1 MIEDE
6 SNDLKEQLIPKEEG
20 GDEQDDLDMKQIFNN
35 EYNNNQHKSEQ
46 YFKTHCKSVEYLGQI
61 FRTDFKNGLSSNN
74 KRDLEWREKKWG
86 NNHLPPE
93 KENSILAHI
102 IECFEDP
109 TLRVLLAASIVSL
122 IIGVLKDGIKTGWI
136 EGTAIFFAVF
146 LVVSISSYMNYQETE
161 QFLKLSRETKLKK
174 VLVIRDSREKEI
186 SIEDVLVGDILK
198 LRIGDIINVDGFVF
212 GDTKA
217 GMDESPVTGESDV
230 MCKMNCFEQKGQK
243 YTCPFVFSGSQ
254 VVDGYGNMLVAAVGD
269 KTFEGGNKS
278 LTDVKKGKKNEN
290 QEQNENEEEKKEE
303 EEDEDTNLTPLKKQL
318 NDLSN
323 IIGDLGYL
331 MAILIGCV
339 LLVKE
344 TIINMLAGISIFS
357 SQELDIVVNAFIIAV
372 TVIVVAIPEGLP
384 MAVTIALAYSVD
396 KMKREH
402 NLVKHLDKSEAMG
415 NVNNVCTDKTGT
427 LTLGQMRVTAFFIE
441 GKDIRISKEQINDED
456 LRNLIWNCIYKN
468 ITCVETLD
476 NNGKTVLNGD
486 MTEKALFSYLKKAA
500 YPLEGENKGLYILPF
515 KSEYKYMMNI
525 YKDNEGYILYVKGAP
540 ERVSPFFTKYRVEKG
555 KEDGFDD
562 HKQEL
567 FDKQAEYAEDSMR
580 TLIFGYKKLTE
591 DEIIKTRKAYPEDD
605 LAFFNELAKGLCFAF
620 MVGIRDD
627 NREDVPKAIEK
638 CVHAGITVRM
648 VTGDNIN
655 TAIAISKDVGIIQ
668 ANQVAESKRLAQ
680 FYREKVESKEGQNG
694 IINGEHPI
702 ALEGEI
708 FRVICGGITKVKKE
722 GQALEI
728 SLNNR
733 EAFIHTVKELKI
745 IARASPEDKFILV
758 FGLKEL
764 GNIVA
769 VTGDGTNDA
778 PALRQAH
785 VGFAMGIRGTDIA
798 KDAADIVLLDDSFSS
813 IVTACKYGRNVYDCI
828 RKFIQFQLTTN
839 IVAVFMTFLGGII
852 LKDSPLNAI
861 QMLWVNL
868 IMDSFASLALATED
882 PNDSLLDRKPY
893 SRDASILTPMMNLNI
908 ISQAIFQ
915 ISVLTLIIF
924 YGDVIFGVP
933 SDRDLEHFM
942 WNNVNGYH
950 FTIFFNI
957 FVFMQVF
964 NSINARKLQKDEF
977 NVFTGI
983 FGNWLYIFIQSVI
996 IIGQMLLVT
1005 FGGRAVRTHPLSLH
1019 QHCMCLLISS
1029 LTLVWGFF
1037 IKTLPIDVSEPQVLT
1052 EEKVKIPDT
1061 FTKTVGLGYKS
1072 RGQMKMSSGI
1082 HGLNSNASRV
1092 KK

>member
-1 MIEDE
+1 MQE
-6 SNDLKEQLIPKEEG
+6 SSDLKEQLLDKGRDEEG
-20 GDEQDDLDMKQIFNN
+20 SSGDYDMSKIFNN
-35 EYNNNQHKSEQ
+35 EYNTGAHASEK
-46 YFKTHCKSVEYLGQI
+46 YFKENCKSVEHLAQV
-61 FRTDFKNGLSSNN
+61 FRTDFINGLNSSN
-74 KRDLEWREKKWG
+74 KEDLKWREDKWG

-122 IIGVLKDGIKTGWI
+122 IIGVAKDGIKTGWI

-174 VLVIRDSREKEI
+174 VLVIRDGREKEI

-212 GDTKA
+212 GDAKA

-230 MCKMNCFEQKGQK
+230 MWKVNNFELKGQK

-254 VVDGYGNMLVAAVGD
+254 VVDGYGNMVVAAVGD
-269 KTFEGGNKS
+269 KTFEGSNKQ
-278 LTDVKKGKKNEN
+278 LTNASGGKSG
-290 QEQNENEEEKKEE
+290 
-303 EEDEDTNLTPLKKQL
+303 DDDDDDDADLTPLKKQL
-318 NDLSN
+318 NELSN
-323 IIGDLGYL
+323 LIGDLGYL
-331 MAILIGCV
+331 MAILIGIV
-339 LLVKE
+339 LFLKE
-344 TIINMLAGISIFS
+344 TIINLTSGISIWTS
-357 SQELDIVVNAFIIAV
+357 HELDVLVNAFIIAV

-427 LTLGQMRVTAFFIE
+427 LTLGVMKVCAFYIE
-441 GKDIRISKEQINDED
+441 EQDFRLNKEKINDNN
-456 LRNLIWNCIYKN
+456 LRELIWNCIYKN

-476 NNGKTVLNGD
+476 EKGKPVLNGD
-486 MTEKALFSYLKKAA
+486 MTEKALYSYLKEAS
-500 YPLEGENKGLYILPF
+500 YSLEGNRKGLYVLPF
-515 KSEYKYMMNI
+515 KSDYKYMMNI
-525 YKDNEGYILYVKGAP
+525 YKEEDGYILYAKGAP
-540 ERVSPFFTKYRVEKG
+540 ERVGEFFSLFRVQGGQE
-555 KEDGFDD
+555 ENFDE
-562 HKQEL
+562 HKQDF

-580 TLIFGYKKLTE
+580 TLTFGYKKLTE
-591 DEIIKTRKAYPEDD
+591 EEIQKSKDAHPEDD
-605 LAFFNELAKGLCFAF
+605 LAFFQELAKGLCFAF

-627 NREDVPKAIEK
+627 NRPDVPEAIKK
-638 CVHAGITVRM
+638 CHHAGITVRM

-655 TAIAISKDVGIIQ
+655 TAIAISKDVGIIE
-668 ANQVAESKRLAQ
+668 ANEASQCKELAKKYRAEVEKNKDNAPQVIRNLD
-680 FYREKVESKEGQNG
+680 
-694 IINGEHPI
+694 HPI

-708 FRVICGGITKVKKE
+708 FRVVCGGITKKQQEKGGE
-722 GQALEI
+722 LEI
-728 SLNNR
+728 FLNNR
-733 EAFIHTVKELKI
+733 EAFKHTVKNLRI

-798 KDAADIVLLDDSFSS
+798 KDAADVVLLDDSFSS

-828 RKFIQFQLTTN
+828 RKFVQFQLTTN

-882 PNDSLLDRKPY
+882 PTDSLLDRKPY
-893 SRDASILTPMMNLNI
+893 SREASILTPMMKLNI

-915 ISVLTLIIF
+915 ITTLTVIIF
-924 YGDVIFGVP
+924 YGDYIFGVP
-933 SDRDLEHFM
+933 SDRNLEHFM

-957 FVFMQVF
+957 FVYMQVF
-964 NSINARKLQKDEF
+964 NSINARKLQKDEL

-983 FGNWLYIFIQSVI
+983 MGNWLYILIQSI
-996 IIGQMLLVT
+996 IFGGQIILVT
-1005 FGGRAVRTHPLSLH
+1005 FGGRAVRTHALSLK
-1019 QHCMCLLISS
+1019 QHIDCLLISS
-1029 LTLVWGFF
+1029 MTLVWGFF
-1037 IKTLPIDVSEPQVLT
+1037 VKLLPIDVT
-1052 EEKVKIPDT
+1052 EESTEGEEQVKKPDT
-1061 FTKTVGLGYKS
+1061 YKKTVGLGYMS
-1072 RGQMKMSSGI
+1072 RGQMKMNSGVR
-1082 HGLNSNASRV
+1082 GLNASRA

>member
-1 MIEDE
+1 
-6 SNDLKEQLIPKEEG
+6 
-20 GDEQDDLDMKQIFNN
+20 MKKIFNN
-35 EYNNNQHKSEQ
+35 EYNTSAHASEK
-46 YFKTHCKSVEYLGQI
+46 YFKDNCKSVEHIAQV
-61 FRTDFKNGLSSNN
+61 FRTDLVNGLSSSN
-74 KRDLEWREKKWG
+74 KGDLEWRERKWG

-109 TLRVLLAASIVSL
+109 TLRVLLVASIVSL
-122 IIGVLKDGIKTGWI
+122 IIGVAKDGIKSGWI

-174 VLVIRDSREKEI
+174 VLVIRDGREKEI
-186 SIEDVLVGDILK
+186 SIEDVLVGDVLK

-212 GDTKA
+212 GDAKA
-217 GMDESPVTGESDV
+217 GMDESPVTGESDIMWKV
-230 MCKMNCFEQKGQK
+230 NNFELKGQK

-254 VVDGYGNMLVAAVGD
+254 VVDGYGNMVVAAVGD
-269 KTFEGGNKS
+269 KTFEGANKALLNS
-278 LTDVKKGKKNEN
+278 SGGKG
-290 QEQNENEEEKKEE
+290 
-303 EEDEDTNLTPLKKQL
+303 EDDDDDDDADLTPLKKQL
-318 NDLSN
+318 NELSN
-323 IIGDLGYL
+323 LIGDLGYL
-331 MAILIGCV
+331 MAILIGFV
-339 LLVKE
+339 LFLKE
-344 TIINMLAGISIFS
+344 TIINIYLGISIWTS
-357 SQELDIVVNAFIIAV
+357 HELDVLVNAFIIAV

-427 LTLGQMRVTAFFIE
+427 LTLGVMRVTAFYIE
-441 GKDIRISKEQINDED
+441 EQDIRLSKDKINDNNLRD
-456 LRNLIWNCIYKN
+456 LVWNCIYKN
-468 ITCVETLD
+468 ITCVETID
-476 NNGKTVLNGD
+476 EKGKPVLNGD
-486 MTEKALFSYLKKAA
+486 MTEKALYTYLKEAS
-500 YPLEGENKGLYILPF
+500 YPLEGNRKGLYVLPF
-515 KSEYKYMMNI
+515 KSDYKYMMNI
-525 YKDNEGYILYVKGAP
+525 YKEEDGYTLYAKGAP
-540 ERVSPFFTKYRVEKG
+540 ERVGEFFSLFRVRGGQE
-555 KEDGFDD
+555 ENYEE
-562 HKQEL
+562 HKQDL

-580 TLIFGYKKLTE
+580 TLIFGYKKVTE
-591 DEIIKTRKAYPEDD
+591 EEIKKSKDAHPDDD
-605 LAFFNELAKGLCFAF
+605 LGFFQELAKGLCFAF

-627 NREDVPKAIEK
+627 NRPDVPEAIRK
-638 CVHAGITVRM
+638 CHHAGITVRM

-655 TAIAISKDVGIIQ
+655 TAIAISKDVGIIEPNQ
-668 ANQVAESKRLAQ
+668 AAQCKETAKKFRAEVEKNPDNAPLAI
-680 FYREKVESKEGQNG
+680 RSLD
-694 IINGEHPI
+694 HPI

-708 FRVICGGITKVKKE
+708 FRVACGGITKKQQEKGGE
-722 GQALEI
+722 LEI
-728 SLNNR
+728 FLNNR
-733 EAFIHTVKELKI
+733 EAFKHTVRDLKI

-798 KDAADIVLLDDSFSS
+798 KDAADVVLLDDSFSS

-828 RKFIQFQLTTN
+828 RKFVQFQLTTN
-839 IVAVFMTFLGGII
+839 VVAVFMTFLGGII

-882 PNDSLLDRKPY
+882 PTEALLDRKPY
-893 SRDASILTPMMNLNI
+893 SREASILTPMMKLNI
-908 ISQAIFQ
+908 VSQSIFQ
-915 ISVLTLIIF
+915 ISTLTVIIF
-924 YGDVIFGVP
+924 YGDYIFGVP
-933 SDRDLEHFM
+933 SDRNLEHFM

-964 NSINARKLQKDEF
+964 NSINARKLQKDEL

-983 FGNWLYIFIQSVI
+983 CGNWLYILIQSI
-996 IIGQMLLVT
+996 IIVGQIILVT
-1005 FGGRAVRTHPLSLH
+1005 FGGRAVRTHPLSLR
-1019 QHCMCLLISS
+1019 QHGECLAISGF
-1029 LTLVWGFF
+1029 TLVWGFF
-1037 IKTLPIDVSEPQVLT
+1037 VKLLPIDVT
-1052 EEKVKIPDT
+1052 EETTEGEEQVKKPDT
-1061 FTKTVGLGYKS
+1061 YKKTVGLGYMS
-1072 RGQMKMSSGI
+1072 RGQMKMNSGVR
-1082 HGLNSNASRV
+1082 GLNASRA

>member
-1 MIEDE
+1 MQDTG
-6 SNDLKEQLIPKEEG
+6 DLREKLLDKGNEEG
-20 GDEQDDLDMKQIFNN
+20 AGGDIDMKMIFNN
-35 EYNNNQHKSEQ
+35 EYNTSAHASEK
-46 YFKTHCKSVEYLGQI
+46 YFKQNCKSVEHLKDV
-61 FRTDFKNGLSSNN
+61 FKTDFINGLSSSN
-74 KRDLEWREKKWG
+74 KDDLEWRENKWG
-86 NNHLPPE
+86 NNKLPPE

-109 TLRVLLAASIVSL
+109 TLRVLLVASIVSL
-122 IIGVLKDGIKTGWI
+122 IIGVAKDGLTTGWI

-174 VLVIRDSREKEI
+174 VLVIRDSKEKEI

-212 GDTKA
+212 GDAKA

-230 MCKMNCFEQKGQK
+230 MWKVNNFELKGQK
-243 YTCPFVFSGSQ
+243 YSCPFVFSGSQ
-254 VVDGYGNMLVAAVGD
+254 VVDGYGNMVVAAVGD
-269 KTFEGGNKS
+269 KTFEGSNKQLNS
-278 LTDVKKGKKNEN
+278 ATGSKGED
-290 QEQNENEEEKKEE
+290 
-303 EEDEDTNLTPLKKQL
+303 DEDNNLTPLKKQL
-318 NDLSN
+318 NELSN
-323 IIGDLGYL
+323 LIGDLGYL
-331 MAILIGCV
+331 MAILIGIV
-339 LLVKE
+339 LFLKE
-344 TIINMLAGISIFS
+344 TIINITLGISIWTS
-357 SQELDIVVNAFIIAV
+357 HELDVLVNAFIIAV

-427 LTLGQMRVTAFFIE
+427 LTLGVMRVTAFFIE
-441 GKDIRISKEQINDED
+441 GQDIKLSKEKINDNG
-456 LRNLIWNCIYKN
+456 LRDLIWNCVYKN
-468 ITCVETLD
+468 ITCVETQD
-476 NNGKTVLNGD
+476 DKGNTVLNGD
-486 MTEKALFSYLKKAA
+486 MTEKALYTYLKEAS
-500 YPLEGENKGLYILPF
+500 YPLEGNRKGLYVLPF
-515 KSEYKYMMNI
+515 KSDYKYMMNI
-525 YKDNEGYILYVKGAP
+525 YKVEDGYILYAKGAP
-540 ERVSPFFTKYRVEKG
+540 ERVGEFFTKFRVAGGQE
-555 KEDGFDD
+555 ENYED
-562 HKQEL
+562 HKAEL
-567 FDKQAEYAEDSMR
+567 FEKQAEYAEDSMR

-591 DEIIKTRKAYPEDD
+591 EEINQAKEANPDDD
-605 LAFFNELAKGLCFAF
+605 LKMFQELAKGLCFAF

-627 NREDVPKAIEK
+627 NRPDVPEAIKK
-638 CVHAGITVRM
+638 CHHAGITVRM

-655 TAIAISKDVGIIQ
+655 TAIAISKDVGIIEPSEAQ
-668 ANQVAESKRLAQ
+668 ECKRIAKV
-680 FYREKVESKEGQNG
+680 YRELVEKDKNEAARG
-694 IINGEHPI
+694 IIKGDNPI

-708 FRVICGGITKVKKE
+708 FRVICGGITKE
-722 GQALEI
+722 QAEKGGDLTI
-728 SLNNR
+728 TLNNR
-733 EAFIHTVKELKI
+733 DAFIHTVKKLKV

-778 PALRQAH
+778 PALKQAH

-798 KDAADIVLLDDSFSS
+798 KDAADVVLLDDSFSS

-828 RKFIQFQLTTN
+828 RKFVQFQLTTN

-882 PNDSLLDRKPY
+882 PTDALLDRKPY
-893 SRDASILTPMMNLNI
+893 SREASILTPMMKLNI
-908 ISQAIFQ
+908 VSQAIFQ
-915 ISVLTLIIF
+915 ITTLTIIIF
-924 YGDVIFGVP
+924 YGDYIFGVP
-933 SDRDLEHFM
+933 SDRNLEHFM

-964 NSINARKLQKDEF
+964 NSINARKLQKDEY

-983 FGNWLYIFIQSVI
+983 LGNWLYILIQTI
-996 IIGQMLLVT
+996 IIVGQVLLVSI
-1005 FGGRAVRTHPLSLH
+1005 GGRAVRTHPLTLK
-1019 QHCMCLLISS
+1019 QHGYCLGISA

-1037 IKTLPIDVSEPQVLT
+1037 MKLLPIDVSEEVAEG
-1052 EEKVKIPDT
+1052 EEQYVKKPDT
-1061 FTKTVGLGYKS
+1061 YKKTVSLGYMS
-1072 RGQMKMSSGI
+1072 RGQMKMGAGVR
-1082 HGLNSNASRV
+1082 GLNSNASRV
-1092 KK
+1092 KKNN

>member
-1 MIEDE
+1 MQE
-6 SNDLKEQLIPKEEG
+6 SSDLKEHLLEKEGDDEG
-20 GDEQDDLDMKQIFNN
+20 VSGDFDMSKIFNN
-35 EYNNNQHKSEQ
+35 EYNTSAHSSEK
-46 YFKTHCKSVEYLGQI
+46 YFKEHCKSVEHIAQV
-61 FRTDFKNGLSSNN
+61 FRTDLVNGLNSSN
-74 KRDLEWREKKWG
+74 KQDLEWRERKWG

-93 KENSILAHI
+93 KENSIIAHI

-109 TLRVLLAASIVSL
+109 TLRVLLVASIVSL
-122 IIGVLKDGIKTGWI
+122 IIGVAKDGIKTGWI

-174 VLVIRDSREKEI
+174 VLVIRDGREKEI
-186 SIEDVLVGDILK
+186 SIEDVLVGDVLK

-212 GDTKA
+212 GDAKA

-230 MCKMNCFEQKGQK
+230 MWKVNNFELKGQK

-254 VVDGYGNMLVAAVGD
+254 VVDGYGNMVVAAVGD
-269 KTFEGGNKS
+269 KTFEGANKQ
-278 LTDVKKGKKNEN
+278 LTNASGGKS
-290 QEQNENEEEKKEE
+290 
-303 EEDEDTNLTPLKKQL
+303 DDDDDDDDADLTPLKKQL
-318 NDLSN
+318 NELSN
-323 IIGDLGYL
+323 LIGDLGYL
-331 MAILIGCV
+331 MAILIGFV
-339 LLVKE
+339 LFLKE
-344 TIINMLAGISIFS
+344 TIINLYSGISIWTS
-357 SQELDIVVNAFIIAV
+357 HELDVLVNAFIIAV

-427 LTLGQMRVTAFFIE
+427 LTLGVMRVCAFYIE
-441 GKDIRISKEQINDED
+441 EQDIRLNKDKINDNNLRD
-456 LRNLIWNCIYKN
+456 LVWNCIYKN

-476 NNGKTVLNGD
+476 EKGKPVLNGD
-486 MTEKALFSYLKKAA
+486 MTEKALYTYLKDAS
-500 YPLEGENKGLYILPF
+500 YPLEGNRKGLYVLPF
-515 KSEYKYMMNI
+515 KSDYKYMMNI
-525 YKDNEGYILYVKGAP
+525 YKEEDGYTLYAKGAP
-540 ERVSPFFTKYRVEKG
+540 ERVGEFFSLFRVNGGQE
-555 KEDGFDD
+555 ENYEE
-562 HKQEL
+562 HKQDL

-591 DEIIKTRKAYPEDD
+591 DEIKKSKDAHPDDD
-605 LAFFNELAKGLCFAF
+605 LGFFQELAKGLCFAF
-620 MVGIRDD
+620 MVGIRDN
-627 NREDVPKAIEK
+627 NREDVPEAIKK
-638 CVHAGITVRM
+638 CHHAGITVRM

-655 TAIAISKDVGIIQ
+655 TAIAISKDVGIIDPS
-668 ANQVAESKRLAQ
+668 QVAQCKETAKK
-680 FYREKVESKEGQNG
+680 YRAEVEKNPDNAPTA
-694 IINGEHPI
+694 IRNLDHPI

-708 FRVICGGITKVKKE
+708 FRVVCGGITKKQQEKGGE
-722 GQALEI
+722 LEI
-728 SLNNR
+728 FLNNR
-733 EAFIHTVKELKI
+733 EAFKHTVRDLKI

-798 KDAADIVLLDDSFSS
+798 KDAADVVLLDDSFSS

-828 RKFIQFQLTTN
+828 RKFVQFQLTTN
-839 IVAVFMTFLGGII
+839 VVAVFMTFLGGII

-882 PNDSLLDRKPY
+882 PTEALLDRKPY
-893 SRDASILTPMMNLNI
+893 SREASILTPMMKLNI
-908 ISQAIFQ
+908 ISQSIFQ
-915 ISVLTLIIF
+915 ITTLTIIIF
-924 YGDVIFGVP
+924 YGDYIFNVP
-933 SDRDLEHFM
+933 SDRNLEHFM

-964 NSINARKLQKDEF
+964 NSINARKLQKDEL

-983 FGNWLYIFIQSVI
+983 LGNWLYILIQTI
-996 IIGQMLLVT
+996 IIVGQMILVT
-1005 FGGRAVRTHPLSLH
+1005 FGGRAVRTHPLSLQ
-1019 QHCMCLLISS
+1019 QHSYCLGISAM
-1029 LTLVWGFF
+1029 TLVWGF
-1037 IKTLPIDVSEPQVLT
+1037 IVKLLPIDVT
-1052 EEKVKIPDT
+1052 EETTEGEEQVKKPDT
-1061 FTKTVGLGYKS
+1061 YKKTVGLGYMS
-1072 RGQMKMSSGI
+1072 RGQMKMNSGVR
-1082 HGLNSNASRV
+1082 GLNASRA

>member
-1 MIEDE
+1 MQET
-6 SNDLKEQLIPKEEG
+6 SDLNEHLLEG
-20 GDEQDDLDMKQIFNN
+20 GKDDEGASGDYDMSKIFNN
-35 EYNNNQHKSEQ
+35 EYNTSAHASEK
-46 YFKTHCKSVEYLGQI
+46 YFKENCKSVEHLAQV
-61 FRTDFKNGLSSNN
+61 FKTDFINGLNSSNQQ
-74 KRDLEWREKKWG
+74 DLKWRENKWG

-109 TLRVLLAASIVSL
+109 TLRVLLVASIVSL
-122 IIGVLKDGIKTGWI
+122 IIGVGKDGIKTGWI

-174 VLVIRDSREKEI
+174 VLVIRDGREKEI

-198 LRIGDIINVDGFVF
+198 LRIGDIINVDGFVY
-212 GDTKA
+212 GDAKA

-230 MCKMNCFEQKGQK
+230 MWKVNNFELKGQK

-254 VVDGYGNMLVAAVGD
+254 VVDGYGNMVVAAVGD
-269 KTFEGGNKS
+269 KTFEGSNKQ
-278 LTDVKKGKKNEN
+278 LTNASGGKN
-290 QEQNENEEEKKEE
+290 
-303 EEDEDTNLTPLKKQL
+303 DDDDDADDTDLTPLKKQL
-318 NDLSN
+318 NELSN
-323 IIGDLGYL
+323 LIGDLGYL
-331 MAILIGCV
+331 MAILIGIV
-339 LLVKE
+339 LFLKE
-344 TIINMLAGISIFS
+344 TIINLTSGISIWTS
-357 SQELDIVVNAFIIAV
+357 HELDVLVNAFIIAV

-427 LTLGQMRVTAFFIE
+427 LTLGVMKVCAFYIE
-441 GKDIRISKEQINDED
+441 EQDFRLNKDKINDNN
-456 LRNLIWNCIYKN
+456 LRELVWNCIYKN
-468 ITCVETLD
+468 ITCVETID
-476 NNGKTVLNGD
+476 EKGKPVLNGD
-486 MTEKALFSYLKKAA
+486 MTEKALYTYLKEAS
-500 YPLEGENKGLYILPF
+500 YSLEGNRKGLYVLPF
-515 KSEYKYMMNI
+515 KSDYKYMMNI
-525 YKDNEGYILYVKGAP
+525 YKEEDGYILYAKGAP
-540 ERVSPFFTKYRVEKG
+540 ERVGEFFSLFRVQGGQE
-555 KEDGFDD
+555 ENYDE
-562 HKQEL
+562 HKQDF

-580 TLIFGYKKLTE
+580 TLTFGYKKLTE
-591 DEIIKTRKAYPEDD
+591 EEIQKSKDAHPDDD
-605 LAFFNELAKGLCFAF
+605 LAFFQELAKGLCFAF

-627 NREDVPKAIEK
+627 NRPDVPEAIKK
-638 CVHAGITVRM
+638 CHHAGITVRM

-655 TAIAISKDVGIIQ
+655 TAIAISKDVGIIE
-668 ANQVAESKRLAQ
+668 ANEVSQCKELAKKYRAEV
-680 FYREKVESKEGQNG
+680 EKNKDNAPLNIRSLDS
-694 IINGEHPI
+694 PL

-708 FRVICGGITKVKKE
+708 FRVVCGGITKKQQDKGE
-722 GQALEI
+722 LEI
-728 SLNNR
+728 FLNNR
-733 EAFIHTVKELKI
+733 EAFKHTVKNLKI

-798 KDAADIVLLDDSFSS
+798 KDAADVVLLDDSFSS

-828 RKFIQFQLTTN
+828 RKFVQFQLTTN

-882 PNDSLLDRKPY
+882 PTESLLDRLPY
-893 SRDASILTPMMNLNI
+893 SREASILTPMMKLNI

-915 ISVLTLIIF
+915 ITTLTVIIF
-924 YGDVIFGVP
+924 YGDYIFGVP
-933 SDRDLEHFM
+933 SDRNLEHFM

-964 NSINARKLQKDEF
+964 NSINARKLQKDEL

-983 FGNWLYIFIQSVI
+983 MGNWLYILIQSII
-996 IIGQMLLVT
+996 IIGQIILVT
-1005 FGGRAVRTHPLSLH
+1005 FGGRAVRTHPLSLK
-1019 QHCMCLLISS
+1019 QHADCLIISA

-1037 IKTLPIDVSEPQVLT
+1037 IKLLPIDVT
-1052 EEKVKIPDT
+1052 EESTVGEEQVKKPDT
-1061 FTKTVGLGYKS
+1061 YKKTVGLGYMS
-1072 RGQMKMSSGI
+1072 RGQMKMNSGVR
-1082 HGLNSNASRV
+1082 GLNASRA

>member
-1 MIEDE
+1 MQE
-6 SNDLKEQLIPKEEG
+6 SSDFKEPLLIKDKNEEESVG
-20 GDEQDDLDMKQIFNN
+20 ELDMKKIFNN
-35 EYNNNQHKSEQ
+35 EYNTSAHASEK
-46 YFKTHCKSVEYLGQI
+46 YFKENCKSVEHLAQV
-61 FRTDFKNGLSSNN
+61 FRTDFINGLNSSNAE
-74 KRDLEWREKKWG
+74 DLKWREEKWG

-109 TLRVLLAASIVSL
+109 TLRVLLVASIVSL
-122 IIGVLKDGIKTGWI
+122 IIGVAKDGIKTGWI

-174 VLVIRDSREKEI
+174 VLVIRDGREKEI
-186 SIEDVLVGDILK
+186 SIEDILVGDILK
-198 LRIGDIINVDGFVF
+198 LRIGDIINVDGFVY
-212 GDTKA
+212 GDAKA

-230 MCKMNCFEQKGQK
+230 MWKVNNFELKGQK

-254 VVDGYGNMLVAAVGD
+254 VVDGYGNMVVAAVGD
-269 KTFEGGNKS
+269 KTFEGSNKALLNS
-278 LTDVKKGKKNEN
+278 TGGKKDDD
-290 QEQNENEEEKKEE
+290 EEG
-303 EEDEDTNLTPLKKQL
+303 DDDADLTPLKKQL

-323 IIGDLGYL
+323 LIGDLGYL
-331 MAILIGCV
+331 MAILIGLV

-344 TIINMLAGISIFS
+344 TAINLYMGISIWTS
-357 SQELDIVVNAFIIAV
+357 HELDVLVNAFIIAV

-427 LTLGQMRVTAFFIE
+427 LTLGVMRVCAFYIE
-441 GKDIRISKEQINDED
+441 EQDIKLSKDKINDD
-456 LRNLIWNCIYKN
+456 KLRDLIWKCVYKN
-468 ITCVETLD
+468 ITCVETID
-476 NNGKTVLNGD
+476 DKGKPVLNGD
-486 MTEKALFSYLKKAA
+486 MTEKALYTYLKESS
-500 YPLEGENKGLYILPF
+500 YPLEGNRKGLYVLPF
-515 KSEYKYMMNI
+515 KSDYKYMMNI
-525 YKDNEGYILYVKGAP
+525 YKEEDGYILYAKGAP
-540 ERVSPFFTKYRVEKG
+540 ERVGEFFSLFRVKG
-555 KEDGFDD
+555 GQEENYEDHKED
-562 HKQEL
+562 L
-567 FDKQAEYAEDSMR
+567 FAKQAEYAEDSMR

-591 DEIIKTRKAYPEDD
+591 EEITKAKEANPDDD
-605 LAFFNELAKGLCFAF
+605 LKFFQELAKGLCFAF

-627 NREDVPKAIEK
+627 NREDVPEAIRK
-638 CVHAGITVRM
+638 CHHAGITVRM

-655 TAIAISKDVGIIQ
+655 TAIAISKDVGIID
-668 ANQVAESKRLAQ
+668 ANQVAQCKETAKKFRAEV
-680 FYREKVESKEGQNG
+680 EKNPENAPNA
-694 IINGEHPI
+694 IRNLDNPI

-708 FRVICGGITKVKKE
+708 FRVVCGGITKKQPEKGGE
-722 GQALEI
+722 LEI
-728 SLNNR
+728 FLNNR
-733 EAFIHTVKELKI
+733 EAFKHTVKNLKI

-798 KDAADIVLLDDSFSS
+798 KDAADVVLLDDSFSS

-828 RKFIQFQLTTN
+828 RKFVQFQLTTN
-839 IVAVFMTFLGGII
+839 VVAVFMTFLGGII

-882 PNDSLLDRKPY
+882 PTDSLLDRKPY
-893 SRDASILTPMMNLNI
+893 KRDASILTPMMKLNI
-908 ISQAIFQ
+908 ISQSIFQ
-915 ISVLTLIIF
+915 ITTLTIIIF
-924 YGDVIFGVP
+924 YGDYIFGVP
-933 SDRDLEHFM
+933 SDRELEHFM

-964 NSINARKLQKDEF
+964 NSINARKLQKEEL

-983 FGNWLYIFIQSVI
+983 LGNWLYILIQSI
-996 IIGQMLLVT
+996 IIVGQIILVT
-1005 FGGRAVRTHPLSLH
+1005 FGGRAVRTHPLSLK
-1019 QHCMCLLISS
+1019 QHAICLCISAM
-1029 LTLVWGFF
+1029 TLVWGFI
-1037 IKTLPIDVSEPQVLT
+1037 IKLLPIDVT
-1052 EEKVKIPDT
+1052 EESTEGEEQVKKPDT
-1061 FTKTVGLGYKS
+1061 YKKSIGLGYMS
-1072 RGQMKMSSGI
+1072 RGQMKMNSGVR
-1082 HGLNSNASRV
+1082 GLNSSR
-1092 KK
+1092 K

>member
-1 MIEDE
+1 MQEG
-6 SNDLKEQLIPKEEG
+6 SDLTEHLLEKGRDDDVPSG
-20 GDEQDDLDMKQIFNN
+20 DLDMSKIFNN
-35 EYNNNQHKSEQ
+35 EYNTSAHASEQ
-46 YFKTHCKSVEYLGQI
+46 YFKTNCKSVENMAKV
-61 FRTDFKNGLSSNN
+61 FRTDLNNGLNSSN
-74 KRDLEWREKKWG
+74 KEDLKWREDKWG

-109 TLRVLLAASIVSL
+109 TLRVLLVASIVSL
-122 IIGVLKDGIKTGWI
+122 IIGVAKDGIKTGWI

-174 VLVIRDSREKEI
+174 VLVIRDGREKEI
-186 SIEDVLVGDILK
+186 SIEDVLVGDVLK

-212 GDTKA
+212 GDAKA

-230 MCKMNCFEQKGQK
+230 MWKVNDFEQKGQK

-254 VVDGYGNMLVAAVGD
+254 VVDGYGNMIVAAVGD
-269 KTFEGGNKS
+269 KTFEGANKQLINS
-278 LTDVKKGKKNEN
+278 TGGKSDDDD
-290 QEQNENEEEKKEE
+290 
-303 EEDEDTNLTPLKKQL
+303 DEDANLTPLKKQL
-318 NDLSN
+318 NELSN
-323 IIGDLGYL
+323 LIGDLGYL

-339 LLVKE
+339 LFLKE
-344 TIINMLAGISIFS
+344 TIINLVNGISIFTS
-357 SQELDIVVNAFIIAV
+357 HELDVVVNAFIIAV

-427 LTLGQMRVTAFFIE
+427 LTLGVMRVCAFYIE
-441 GKDIRISKEQINDED
+441 GQDIKLSNNKINDQD
-456 LRNLIWNCIYKN
+456 LRDLIWRCIYKN
-468 ITCVETLD
+468 ITCVETVD
-476 NNGKTVLNGD
+476 DKGNKVLNGD
-486 MTEKALFSYLKKAA
+486 MTEKALYTYLNEGQ
-500 YPLEGENKGLYILPF
+500 YPLEGNRKGLYVLPF
-515 KSEYKYMMNI
+515 KSDYKYMMNI
-525 YKDNEGYILYVKGAP
+525 YKENDDYILYAKGAP
-540 ERVSPFFTKYRVEKG
+540 ERVGEFFTKFRVAGGRE
-555 KEDGFDD
+555 EDYEE

-580 TLIFGYKKLTE
+580 TLIFGYKKVTE
-591 DEIIKTRKAYPEDD
+591 EEIQKAKDAHPDDD
-605 LAFFNELAKGLCFAF
+605 LGFFQELAKGLCFAF
-620 MVGIRDD
+620 MVGIRDN
-627 NREDVPKAIEK
+627 NREDVPQAIEK
-638 CVHAGITVRM
+638 CHHAGITVRM

-668 ANQVAESKRLAQ
+668 PSQAAECKRLAAY
-680 FYREKVESKEGQNG
+680 YREQVQKNEDAKNG
-694 IINGEHPI
+694 IRNGENPI

-708 FRVICGGITKVKKE
+708 FRVICGGITKKQGE
-722 GQALEI
+722 NGDLEI
-728 SLNNR
+728 FLNNR
-733 EAFIHTVKELKI
+733 EAFKHTVKELKV

-798 KDAADIVLLDDSFSS
+798 KDAADVVLLDDSFSS

-828 RKFIQFQLTTN
+828 RKFVQFQLTTN

-893 SRDASILTPMMNLNI
+893 SRDASILTPMMKLNI
-908 ISQAIFQ
+908 VSQAIFQ
-915 ISVLTLIIF
+915 ISTLTIIIF
-924 YGDVIFGVP
+924 YGDYIFGVP
-933 SDRDLEHFM
+933 SDRNLEHFM

-964 NSINARKLQKDEF
+964 NSINARKLQKDEY

-983 FGNWLYIFIQSVI
+983 MGNWLYILIQSI
-996 IIGQMLLVT
+996 IIVGQIILVT
-1005 FGGRAVRTHPLSLH
+1005 FGGRAVRTHPLSIK
-1019 QHCMCLLISS
+1019 QHCDCLGISA
-1029 LTLVWGFF
+1029 LTLVWGF
-1037 IKTLPIDVSEPQVLT
+1037 IVKLLPIDVSEPTTVG
-1052 EEKVKIPDT
+1052 EEHVKTPDT
-1061 FTKTVGLGYKS
+1061 YKKTVGLGYMS
-1072 RGQMKMSSGI
+1072 RGQMRMNSGVR
-1082 HGLNSNASRV
+1082 GLNSSSSRV

>member
-1 MIEDE
+1 MQE
-6 SNDLKEQLIPKEEG
+6 SSDLKEHLLEKEGDDEG
-20 GDEQDDLDMKQIFNN
+20 VSGDFDMSKIFNN
-35 EYNNNQHKSEQ
+35 EYNTSAHASEK
-46 YFKTHCKSVEYLGQI
+46 YFKENCKSVEHIAQV
-61 FRTDFKNGLSSNN
+61 FRTDLVNGLNSSN
-74 KRDLEWREKKWG
+74 KQDLEWRERKWG

-93 KENSILAHI
+93 KENSIIAHI

-109 TLRVLLAASIVSL
+109 TLRVLLVASIVSL
-122 IIGVLKDGIKTGWI
+122 IIGVAKDGIKTGWI

-174 VLVIRDSREKEI
+174 VLVIRDGREKEI
-186 SIEDVLVGDILK
+186 SIEDVLVGDVLK

-212 GDTKA
+212 GDAKA

-230 MCKMNCFEQKGQK
+230 MWKVNNFELKGQK

-254 VVDGYGNMLVAAVGD
+254 VVDGYGNMVVAAVGD
-269 KTFEGGNKS
+269 KTFEGANKQ
-278 LTDVKKGKKNEN
+278 LTNASGGKNE
-290 QEQNENEEEKKEE
+290 
-303 EEDEDTNLTPLKKQL
+303 DDDDGDDADLTPLKKQL
-318 NDLSN
+318 NELSN
-323 IIGDLGYL
+323 LIGDLGYL
-331 MAILIGCV
+331 MAILIGFV
-339 LLVKE
+339 LFLKE
-344 TIINMLAGISIFS
+344 TIINIFSGISIWTS
-357 SQELDIVVNAFIIAV
+357 HELDVLVNAFIIAV

-427 LTLGQMRVTAFFIE
+427 LTLGVMRVCAFYIE
-441 GKDIRISKEQINDED
+441 EQDIRLNKDKINDNNLRD
-456 LRNLIWNCIYKN
+456 LVWNCIYKN

-476 NNGKTVLNGD
+476 EKGKPVLNGD
-486 MTEKALFSYLKKAA
+486 MTEKALYTYLKDAS
-500 YPLEGENKGLYILPF
+500 YPLEGNRKGLYVLPF
-515 KSEYKYMMNI
+515 KSDYKYMMNI
-525 YKDNEGYILYVKGAP
+525 FKEEDGYTLYAKGAP
-540 ERVSPFFTKYRVEKG
+540 ERVGEFFSLFRVNGGQE
-555 KEDGFDD
+555 ENYEE
-562 HKQEL
+562 HKQDL

-591 DEIIKTRKAYPEDD
+591 DEIKKSKDAHPDDD
-605 LAFFNELAKGLCFAF
+605 LGFFQELAKGLCFAF
-620 MVGIRDD
+620 MVGIRDN
-627 NREDVPKAIEK
+627 NREDVPEAIKK
-638 CVHAGITVRM
+638 CHHAGITVRM

-655 TAIAISKDVGIIQ
+655 TAIAISKDVGIIDPS
-668 ANQVAESKRLAQ
+668 QVAQCKETAKK
-680 FYREKVESKEGQNG
+680 YRAEVEKNPDNAPTA
-694 IINGEHPI
+694 IRNLDHPI

-708 FRVICGGITKVKKE
+708 FRVVCGGITKKQQEKGE
-722 GQALEI
+722 LEI
-728 SLNNR
+728 FLNNR
-733 EAFIHTVKELKI
+733 EAFKHTVRDLKI

-798 KDAADIVLLDDSFSS
+798 KDAADVVLLDDSFSS

-828 RKFIQFQLTTN
+828 RKFVQFQLTTN
-839 IVAVFMTFLGGII
+839 VVAVFMTFLGGII

-882 PNDSLLDRKPY
+882 PTEALLDRKPY
-893 SRDASILTPMMNLNI
+893 SREASILTPMMKLNI
-908 ISQAIFQ
+908 ISQSIFQ
-915 ISVLTLIIF
+915 ISTLTIIIF
-924 YGDVIFGVP
+924 YGDYIFGVP
-933 SDRDLEHFM
+933 SDRNLEHFM

-964 NSINARKLQKDEF
+964 NSINARKLQKDEL

-983 FGNWLYIFIQSVI
+983 LGNWLYILIQSI
-996 IIGQMLLVT
+996 IIVGQIILVT
-1005 FGGRAVRTHPLSLH
+1005 FGGRAVRTHPLSLQ
-1019 QHCMCLLISS
+1019 QHSYCLGISAM
-1029 LTLVWGFF
+1029 TLVWGFI
-1037 IKTLPIDVSEPQVLT
+1037 IKLLPIDVT
-1052 EEKVKIPDT
+1052 EETTEGEEQVKKPDT
-1061 FTKTVGLGYKS
+1061 YKKTVGLGYMS
-1072 RGQMKMSSGI
+1072 RGQMKMNSGVR
-1082 HGLNSNASRV
+1082 GLNASRA